1 MPGCRRKTMSKQSNT
16 QRRGGRDA
24 RRNQQ
29 TNPNEILR
37 KVNAERQLFRY
48 LVTLAV
54 AGAPKECFFNAAKAA
69 KGMVRES
76 ILEKLIG
83 FLNELDTCLYEAVYA
98 KHPVKP
104 GSGTILLKKRLDMLK
119 DIESQ
124 FAVSVEERLGDLV
137 HIMQVAP

>member
-1 MPGCRRKTMSKQSNT
+1 MSTRSNT
-16 QRRGGRDA
+16 RNRGGRNA

-29 TNPNEILR
+29 TSTLNKALLET
-37 KVNAERQLFRY
+37 KAERQLFRY

-69 KGMVRES
+69 RGMVRES

>member
-1 MPGCRRKTMSKQSNT
+1 MSTKPHT
-16 QRRGGRDA
+16 QRRGGRNA

-29 TNPNEILR
+29 TSTLNKALLET
-37 KVNAERQLFRY
+37 KAERQLFRY

-104 GSGTILLKKRLDMLK
+104 GTGTILLKKRLDMLK

>member
-1 MPGCRRKTMSKQSNT
+1 MSKQSTT
-16 QRRGGRDA
+16 QRRGGRNT

-29 TNPNEILR
+29 TMNLNETLR

-54 AGAPKECFFNAAKAA
+54 AGAPKERFFDAVKAA
-69 KGMVRES
+69 RGMVREEIRS
-76 ILEKLIG
+76 AVME
-83 FLNELDTCLYEAVYA
+83 FLTELDACLFEAVLA
-98 KHPVKP
+98 KYPAKA
-104 GSGTILLKKRLDMLK
+104 GTGTVILRDRLDMLQN
-119 DIESQ
+119 IEGQ

>member
-1 MPGCRRKTMSKQSNT
+1 MSTKPHT

-29 TNPNEILR
+29 TNLNKAILET
-37 KVNAERQLFRY
+37 KAERQLFRY

-83 FLNELDTCLYEAVYA
+83 FLNELDSCLFEAVHA
-98 KHPVKP
+98 KYPVKP

>member
-1 MPGCRRKTMSKQSNT
+1 MSTKPHT

-69 KGMVRES
+69 KGMVRDV

-83 FLNELDTCLYEAVYA
+83 FLNELDACLYEAVYA
-98 KHPVKP
+98 KYPARP
-104 GSGTILLKKRLDMLK
+104 GTGTILLRDRLDMLK

-124 FAVSVEERLGDLV
+124 FSVSLEERLGDLV
-137 HIMQVAP
+137 KLMQVAP